1 MMSDAGFQKQKKRC
15 PATQS
20 DFLIFLIVLFLET
33 KEKMNIFNQK
43 CWVFSLTLVQ
53 QFKSPFKSLL
63 TELQAS

>member
-1 MMSDAGFQKQKKRC
+1 MMSDAGFQSRKKR

-20 DFLIFLIVLFLET
+20 DFSDFFNSSFLGD
-33 KEKMNIFNQK
+33 KGEKMNIFNQK

-53 QFKSPFKSLL
+53 QFKSLFKSLL